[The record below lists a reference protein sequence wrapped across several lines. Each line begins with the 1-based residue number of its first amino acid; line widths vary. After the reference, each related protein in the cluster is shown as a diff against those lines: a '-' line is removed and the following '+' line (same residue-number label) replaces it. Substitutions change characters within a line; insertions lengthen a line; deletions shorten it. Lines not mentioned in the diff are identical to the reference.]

1 MKAVVYSKYGTP
13 EVLQIKQLEKPI
25 PKSNEILVKVV
36 ATSVTAGDV
45 RLRAADFPPLFWLP
59 ARLVFG
65 LFRPK
70 KKILGHEWSGVVEQV
85 GSKVSKFALG
95 DEVFGTTTML
105 KTGAYAEYLCVP
117 EYWRHGVV
125 SKKPKKLSHQEAAV
139 LPIGGMTALFLLQK
153 AQIQRGQKVLIYG
166 ASGSVGSYAV
176 QLASH
181 FGATVTGVCSSTNVA
196 MVESLGADFVID
208 YKKQDITHISERFDI
223 IFDAVGKIPK
233 SKLKKVLAKKG
244 RFVSIKML
252 TKELTDNLY
261 EIKLLAESQKIV
273 PFIDREFTLNEIVA
287 AHKYVDS
294 GRKRGNVV
302 ITI

>member
-1 MKAVVYSKYGTP
+1 MKAVIYSKYGPP
-13 EVLQIKQLEKPI
+13 EVLQVKQLEKPK
-25 PKSNEILVKVV
+25 PEANEILVKVV

-45 RLRAADFPPLFWLP
+45 RLRASDFPPLFWLP

-65 LFRPK
+65 LVRPM
-70 KKILGHEWSGVVEQV
+70 KKILGHEWSGVVEQA
-85 GSKVSKFALG
+85 GSKVSKFEVG

-117 EYWRHGVV
+117 EQWSHGVV
-125 SKKPKKLSHQEAAV
+125 LKKPKQLSHQEAAV

-181 FGATVTGVCSSTNVA
+181 FGATVTGVCSSRNIT
-196 MVESLGADFVID
+196 MVESLGADFVMD
-208 YKKQDITHISERFDI
+208 YIKQDITQVSERFDVV
-223 IFDAVGKIPK
+223 FDAVGKIPK
-233 SKLKKVLAKKG
+233 SKLKRVLSQKG
-244 RFVSIKML
+244 RFVSVKML
-252 TKELTDNLY
+252 TKELTDNLH

-273 PFIDREFTLNEIVA
+273 PFIDREFSLDEIVD
-287 AHKYVDS
+287 AHRYVDS

-302 ITI
+302 INI